1 MTSGAEALSQQ
12 RAKTLVNPSTA
23 TGVCACALSKQPRQ
37 LCIGVFPW
45 RPMPTPTVS
54 SFHVLIHVIEG
65 ALNELEVYRE
75 DSGDVLVA
83 HAAAKQLEVEPV
95 SMTR

>member
-1 MTSGAEALSQQ
+1 
-12 RAKTLVNPSTA
+12 
-23 TGVCACALSKQPRQ
+23 
-37 LCIGVFPW
+37 
-45 RPMPTPTVS
+45 MPTPTVS